1 LLVLAVSRQPL
12 GRPTGAYPVL
22 VMYVAKALVRGP
34 RPTEYCYGELR
45 VVPAPEAEV
54 RSVASPFEF
63 IPPVRV
69 VPGSGARGNHPFSGD
84 EVTIVRTPPIRVMLD
99 ED

>member
-1 LLVLAVSRQPL
+1 MVTLTKDPGRLRLSQGASLKPDESEGCSVSG
-12 GRPTGAYPVL
+12 GRTIRL
-22 VMYVAKALVRGP
+22 
-34 RPTEYCYGELR
+34 YCYGELR